1 MKKFNTCIVL
11 AFAIL
16 LAACSSLRLAY
27 NNADT
32 LLYWWLDAYVDF
44 DSAQKSEVK
53 NDIDAFFRW
62 HRKTQLQEEMN
73 VGGLPEPETTTF
85 EKVDV

>member
-44 DSAQKSEVK
+44 DSGQKA
-53 NDIDAFFRW
+53 DIKQDIGD
-62 HRKTQLQEEMN
+62 RKS
-73 VGGLPEPETTTF
+73 V
-85 EKVDV
+85 V